1 VIVDTAAHLEA
12 LLPLEGGDCLHGP
25 RTHPAVGHNVKPSLL
40 EHGLDLPDLIRAQV
54 QRGRSASSKAR
65 AAGTDR
71 HDRHDLTAMVDNDD
85 VVAYDEVLVSTP
97 RRIDLDERRGDV
109 DHSHARRDQ
118 CSDAQREV
126 DIIHPRHVSAGED
139 CLLNLRALL
148 RGQVHAA
155 SNLALLSLALL
166 SLALL
171 TGLALLTL
179 LALGRLTCGLI
190 MLLLALALLGL
201 TLLGLTLLALALH
214 ALTLHALLALTL
226 LRLALLTML
235 ALLALALLRL
245 ACGLIPLTL
254 LGLALLALLLLGLA
268 GRLLAFLLPLTT
280 LLGLTLLALILRATL
295 CLPGVA
301 LLVGC
306 SCRAAFRLRAALGGA
321 AGFTARHVLG

>member
-1 VIVDTAAHLEA
+1 
-12 LLPLEGGDCLHGP
+12 
-25 RTHPAVGHNVKPSLL
+25 
-40 EHGLDLPDLIRAQV
+40 
-54 QRGRSASSKAR
+54 
-65 AAGTDR
+65 
-71 HDRHDLTAMVDNDD
+71 MVDDDD
-85 VVAYDEVLVSTP
+85 VVAHDEVLVSAP

-109 DHSHARRDQ
+109 DHSHARRHQ

-155 SNLALLSLALL
+155 SSLALL

-171 TGLALLTL
+171 TLSLTRGLTLLIGLALLITL
-179 LALGRLTCGLI
+179 LALWRLTCGLI
-190 MLLLALALLGL
+190 MLRLALALLGL

-214 ALTLHALLALTL
+214 ALLALLALTL

-235 ALLALALLRL
+235 ALLALTLLRLALLTMRALFALTLLRL
-245 ACGLIPLTL
+245 ACGLISLALSLATL

-306 SCRAAFRLRAALGGA
+306 SRRAAFRLRAALGGA
-321 AGFTARHVLG
+321 AGFAARHVLG